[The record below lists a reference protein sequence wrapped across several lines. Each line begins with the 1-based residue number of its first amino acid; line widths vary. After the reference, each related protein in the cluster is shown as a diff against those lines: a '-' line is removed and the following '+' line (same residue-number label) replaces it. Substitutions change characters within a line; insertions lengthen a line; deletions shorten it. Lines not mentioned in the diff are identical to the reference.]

1 MIRDDT
7 GPTTVDPFWS
17 GLAPTTHSVPHKRRR
32 IAVFGLS
39 FLLFATAS
47 LIYDYSRPAE
57 YRTVARLRIDMPGNG
72 DTADER
78 RTAVQAAFLTE
89 IEVLT
94 SRPLVEKA
102 AARLAGIG
110 TPLPAGSGDGGVD
123 SVDSVEDYRR
133 MLDATPVEG
142 TDVVEL
148 AASGRPAEALAP
160 LVNAL
165 IDTYRDQLAERYR
178 QDSSSRATKAQDE
191 AEKLEER
198 VAEKRRALDDYRR
211 RHDIVSLERDE
222 NHVLSQVKGVGQS
235 LNAANDRL
243 VAAEAKLRS
252 LRESIAAGKSIV
264 RARDNPTLSN
274 LEQRASQLREEQHEL
289 ERAYTPDFLAF
300 DPRAKALRMR
310 IASLDEQMKQVRE
323 GGQQAALSD
332 AEEEVAAARA
342 AVDRLAQQ
350 AGGERRTVQAFTA
363 RLGEFKAMQEELTGL
378 EEMHRTAVVRATGLQ
393 AAERIRVPEVTT
405 LEAAFPPGEPWRP
418 QYGRDAAIGVT
429 ASLLLALLT
438 TWIVEL
444 FNRTA
449 PAPSLVIAPAW
460 LRSVQLPAARSPEAL
475 GQFAPSALLAGA
487 AQLPRE
493 LDEAEIAQLL
503 DELPDDARIGALA
516 LLSGLSFDELAR
528 LKWPA
533 VDLAGRRI
541 LLPDRAVPL
550 SAAFEAQ
557 LGRYREHH
565 PETGDGPVVPAAR
578 GETSDAL
585 DATLPDALDATLLY
599 AAHDAGIPGADEIT
613 SAALRHSYIAYLVR
627 QGVRFADLF
636 GIVGR
641 LPADMLGAYTALSPA
656 GKKRPLEEIDR
667 THPALRHV
675 RSA

>member
-7 GPTTVDPFWS
+7 GPATVDPFWP
-17 GLAPTTHSVPHKRRR
+17 GLAPTAYSAPPKRRR
-32 IAVFGLS
+32 VAVFGLS
-39 FLLFATAS
+39 FLLLAAAS

-57 YRTVARLRIDMPGNG
+57 YRTAARLRIDMPGNG

-78 RTAVQAAFLTE
+78 RTAVRAAFLTE
-89 IEVLT
+89 VEVLT

-110 TPLPAGSGDGGVD
+110 TPLPAGSGDGGD
-123 SVDSVEDYRR
+123 SIEDYRR

-148 AASGRPAEALAP
+148 TASGRPADALAP

-165 IDTYRDQLAERYR
+165 IDTYRGQLAERYR
-178 QDSSSRATKAQDE
+178 QDSGSRATRAQDE
-191 AEKLEER
+191 ATKLEER

-211 RHDIVSLERDE
+211 NHDIVSLERDE

-252 LRESIAAGKSIV
+252 LRDSIAAGKSIV

-274 LEQRASQLREEQHEL
+274 IEQRASQLREEQHEL

-300 DPRAKALRMR
+300 DPRAKALRTR

-323 GGQQAALSD
+323 RGQQAALSD

-378 EEMHRTAVVRATGLQ
+378 EEMHRAAVVRATGLQ

-405 LEAAFPPGEPWRP
+405 LEAAFPPAEPWRP

-444 FNRTA
+444 FNRTT

-460 LRSVQLPAARSPEAL
+460 PRSVQLPMRSPEAL
-475 GQFAPSALLAGA
+475 GQFAPSALLASA

-493 LDEAEIAQLL
+493 LDEAEIAHLL
-503 DELPDDARIGALA
+503 DELPDDARLGALA

-533 VDLAGRRI
+533 VDLPGRQI
-541 LLPDRAVPL
+541 LLPDRVVPL
-550 SAAFEAQ
+550 SAALAAQ

-565 PETGDGPVVPAAR
+565 PQTDDSPVVDAA
-578 GETSDAL
+578 SDG
-585 DATLPDALDATLLY
+585 TPDALDATLLY

-613 SAALRHSYIAYLVR
+613 CAALRHSYIAYLVR

-656 GKKRPLEEIDR
+656 GRKHPLEEIEQV
-667 THPALRHV
+667 HPALRQV

>member
-7 GPTTVDPFWS
+7 GPVTVDPFWP
-17 GLAPTTHSVPHKRRR
+17 GLASTAYSPPHKRRR

-39 FLLFATAS
+39 FLLLAAAS

-57 YRTVARLRIDMPGNG
+57 YRTVAQLRIDMPGNG

-78 RTAVQAAFLTE
+78 RTAARAAFLTE

-102 AARLAGIG
+102 AARLAAVG
-110 TPLPAGSGDGGVD
+110 TPLPAGADEGGDG
-123 SVDSVEDYRR
+123 VEDYRR

-165 IDTYRDQLAERYR
+165 IDTYRSELTERYR
-178 QDSSSRATKAQDE
+178 QDSGSRATRAQDE
-191 AEKLEER
+191 AAKLEER

-211 RHDIVSLERDE
+211 DHDIVSLERDE
-222 NHVLSQVKGVGQS
+222 NRVLTQVKGVGQS

-252 LRESIAAGKSIV
+252 LRDSIAAGKSIV

-289 ERAYTPDFLAF
+289 ERVYTPDFLAF

-323 GGQQAALSD
+323 KGQQAALSD

-342 AVDRLAQQ
+342 AVDRLTQQ

-378 EEMHRTAVVRATGLQ
+378 EQMHRAAVVTATGLQ

-405 LEAAFPPGEPWRP
+405 LEAAYPPAEPWRP

-444 FNRTA
+444 FNRSA

-460 LRSVQLPAARSPEAL
+460 PRSVQLPTARSPETL

-487 AQLPRE
+487 APVLRE

-503 DELPDDARIGALA
+503 DELPDDARVGALA
-516 LLSGLSFDELAR
+516 LLSGLSFDELAG

-533 VDLAGRRI
+533 LDLAERRI
-541 LLPDRAVPL
+541 LLPDRVVPL
-550 SAAFEAQ
+550 SAAFAAQ
-557 LGRYREHH
+557 LGRYREHR
-565 PETGDGPVVPAAR
+565 PETADGPVVPAAS
-578 GETSDAL
+578 GGT
-585 DATLPDALDATLLY
+585 PDALDATLLY
-599 AAHDAGIPGADEIT
+599 AAHDAGVPGADEIT
-613 SAALRHSYIAYLVR
+613 GAALRHSYIAYLVR
-627 QGVRFADLF
+627 QGVRFADLS

-641 LPADMLGAYTALSPA
+641 LPADLLGAYTALSPA
-656 GKKRPLEEIDR
+656 GRKRPIEEIDR
-667 THPALRHV
+667 THPALHRI
-675 RSA
+675 RCD

>member
-7 GPTTVDPFWS
+7 GPTTVDPFWP
-17 GLAPTTHSVPHKRRR
+17 GLAPTAYPAPPKRRR

-39 FLLFATAS
+39 FLLLAAAS

-57 YRTVARLRIDMPGNG
+57 YRTAARLRIDMPGNG

-78 RTAVQAAFLTE
+78 RAAVQAAFLTE
-89 IEVLT
+89 VEVLT

-102 AARLAGIG
+102 VARVAGIG
-110 TPLPAGSGDGGVD
+110 MPLPAGSDEGG
-123 SVDSVEDYRR
+123 DSVEDYRQ
-133 MLDATPVEG
+133 MLDAAPVEG

-165 IDTYRDQLAERYR
+165 IETYRSELAERYR
-178 QDSSSRATKAQDE
+178 QDSGSRATRAQDE
-191 AEKLEER
+191 AAKLEER

-211 RHDIVSLERDE
+211 DHDIVSLERDE
-222 NHVLSQVKGVGQS
+222 NRVLSQVKGVGQS

-252 LRESIAAGKSIV
+252 LRDSIAAGKSIV

-289 ERAYTPDFLAF
+289 ERAYTPDFLTF

-310 IASLDEQMKQVRE
+310 IANLDEQLQQVRE
-323 GGQQAALSD
+323 KGQQAALSD

-378 EEMHRTAVVRATGLQ
+378 EEMHRVAVVRATGLQ

-405 LEAAFPPGEPWRP
+405 LEAAFPPAEPWRP
-418 QYGRDAAIGVT
+418 QYGRDAAIGLT

-444 FNRTA
+444 FNRPP
-449 PAPSLVIAPAW
+449 PAPSLVVAPAW
-460 LRSVQLPAARSPEAL
+460 LGNVQLPASRSPEAL

-487 AQLPRE
+487 APLPRE
-493 LDEAEIAQLL
+493 LDEAEIGQLL
-503 DELPDDARIGALA
+503 DELPDDPRIGALA
-516 LLSGLSFDELAR
+516 LLSGVSFDELAR
-528 LKWPA
+528 LKWTA
-533 VDLAGRRI
+533 VDLAGRQI

-550 SAAFEAQ
+550 PAAFAAQ
-557 LGRYREHH
+557 LGRYREQH
-565 PETGDGPVVPAAR
+565 PETDDALVAPT
-578 GETSDAL
+578 TSDG
-585 DATLPDALDATLLY
+585 TPDALDATLLY
-599 AAHDAGIPGADEIT
+599 AAHDAGIPDPDEIT
-613 SAALRHSYIAYLVR
+613 SAALRHSYIAYLVH

-656 GKKRPLEEIDR
+656 GRKRPLEEIDR
-667 THPALRHV
+667 THPALRNV